1 MATINLLEGNATK
14 LEKRMT
20 VGALVFGKGKAPF
33 KFDGVDT
40 IKSLAVQTQAPNT
53 YNPQATGSRFGEL
66 KEVEDTLNEYKLEEG
81 PSNNMSID
89 KSYNTAQLM
98 LKRASEVMQQQID
111 EQYIPLMD
119 KKSLSNKVKGAGV
132 NSVDGEITS
141 ANCFKVFSKARKAFV
156 DNKVRGNGKD
166 LVAWVKSGVYE
177 VIIEDERFKT
187 LEKLGTKATTD
198 GVVGKYAGWQIIEVP
213 EDYFDANVN
222 AVFANLNCLIDAD
235 KFRTARILTEHPDV
249 DGSVIQLHFKFG
261 SFVEKTNA
269 KGVYVSY
276 VTSPSI

>member
-119 KKSLSNKVKGAGV
+119 KKSLANKVKGAGV
-132 NSVDGEITS
+132 NSVDGAITS

-177 VIIEDERFKT
+177 VIIEDDRFKT

-276 VTSPSI
+276 VTNPSI

>member
-40 IKSLAVQTQAPNT
+40 IKSLAVQTQTPNT

-119 KKSLSNKVKGAGV
+119 KKSLANKVKGAGV
-132 NSVDGEITS
+132 NSVDGAITS

>member
-119 KKSLSNKVKGAGV
+119 KKSLANKVSGAGA
-132 NSVDGEITS
+132 NSVDGAITS
-141 ANCFKVFSKARKAFV
+141 ANCFKIFSKARKAFV

-166 LVAWVKSGVYE
+166 LVAWVKSSVYE
-177 VIIEDERFKT
+177 TIIEDERFKT

-198 GVVGKYAGWQIIEVP
+198 GVVGKYAGWQIIEIP
-213 EDYFDANVN
+213 EDYLDANVN
-222 AVFANLNCLIDAD
+222 AIFANLNCLIDAD

-276 VTSPSI
+276 VTSPSL

>member
-40 IKSLAVQTQAPNT
+40 IKSLAVQTQTPNT

-119 KKSLSNKVKGAGV
+119 KKSLANKVKGAGA
-132 NSVDGEITS
+132 NSVDGAITS

-249 DGSVIQLHFKFG
+249 VL
-261 SFVEKTNA
+261 
-269 KGVYVSY
+269 
-276 VTSPSI
+276 

>member
-40 IKSLAVQTQAPNT
+40 IKSLAVQTQTPNT

-119 KKSLSNKVKGAGV
+119 KKSLANKVKGAGV
-132 NSVDGEITS
+132 NSVDGAITS
-141 ANCFKVFSKARKAFV
+141 ANSFKVFSKARKAFV

>member
-119 KKSLSNKVKGAGV
+119 KKSLANKVKGAGV

-177 VIIEDERFKT
+177 VIIEDDRFKT

-235 KFRTARILTEHPDV
+235 KFKTARILTEHPDV

-276 VTSPSI
+276 VTNPSL

>member
-40 IKSLAVQTQAPNT
+40 IKSLAVQTQTPNT

-119 KKSLSNKVKGAGV
+119 KKSLANKVKGAGA
-132 NSVDGEITS
+132 NSVDGAITS

>member
-119 KKSLSNKVKGAGV
+119 KKSLANKVKGAGV

-177 VIIEDERFKT
+177 VIIEDDRFKT

>member
-40 IKSLAVQTQAPNT
+40 IKSLAVQTQTPNT
-53 YNPQATGSRFGEL
+53 YNPAATGSRFGEL

-98 LKRASEVMQQQID
+98 LKRASEVMKQQID

-119 KKSLSNKVKGAGV
+119 KKSLANKVSGAGA
-132 NSVDGEITS
+132 NSVDGAITS

-166 LVAWVKSGVYE
+166 LVAWVKSSVYE
-177 VIIEDERFKT
+177 TIIEDERFKT

-213 EDYFDANVN
+213 EDYFAENVN
-222 AVFANLNCLIDAD
+222 AIFANLNCLIDAD

-276 VTSPSI
+276 VTNPSL

>member
-1 MATINLLEGNATK
+1 MAIINLLEGNASK

-20 VGALVFGKGKAPF
+20 IGSLVFGKAKGGY

-40 IKSLAVQTQAPNT
+40 VKSLAVLTQTPNT
-53 YNPQATGSRFGEL
+53 YNPAATGSRFGEL
-66 KEVEDTLNEYKLEEG
+66 KEVEDTLNTYKLEEG

-98 LKRASEVMQQQID
+98 LKRASEIMKQQID

-119 KKSLSNKVKGAGV
+119 KKSIAAKVKGAGV
-132 NSVDGEITS
+132 TSVDGAVTS
-141 ANCFKVFSKARKAFV
+141 SNCFKVFSKARKAFV

-177 VIIEDERFKT
+177 TIIDDERFKT
-187 LEKLGTKATTD
+187 LEKLGTKATTE

-213 EDYFDANVN
+213 EDYFDSNVN
-222 AVFANLNCLIDAD
+222 AIFANLNCLIDVD
-235 KFRTARILTEHPDV
+235 KFRTMRILTEHPDV
-249 DGSVIQLHFKFG
+249 DGAVIQTHFKYG
-261 SFVEKTNA
+261 SFVEKTNN

-276 VTSPSI
+276 VNSPSI

>member
-98 LKRASEVMQQQID
+98 LKRASEVMKQQID

-119 KKSLSNKVKGAGV
+119 KKSLANKVSGAGA
-132 NSVDGEITS
+132 NSVDGAITS

-166 LVAWVKSGVYE
+166 LVAWVKSSVYE
-177 VIIEDERFKT
+177 TIIEDERFKT

-213 EDYFDANVN
+213 EDYFAENVN
-222 AVFANLNCLIDAD
+222 AIFANLNCLIDAD

-276 VTSPSI
+276 VTNPSL

>member
-40 IKSLAVQTQAPNT
+40 IKSLAVQTQTPNT
-53 YNPQATGSRFGEL
+53 YNPAATGSRFGEL

-119 KKSLSNKVKGAGV
+119 KKSLANKVKGAGV
-132 NSVDGEITS
+132 NSVDGAITS

-276 VTSPSI
+276 VSNPSI